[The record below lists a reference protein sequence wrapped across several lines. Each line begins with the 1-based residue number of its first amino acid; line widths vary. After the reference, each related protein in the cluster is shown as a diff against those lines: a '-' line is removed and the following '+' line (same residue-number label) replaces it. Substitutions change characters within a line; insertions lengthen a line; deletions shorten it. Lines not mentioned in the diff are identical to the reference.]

1 MLKKKISQAEIAR
14 HLGVSQALVSMVL
27 NGRRNGISPETF
39 DRIWEFAVSSGYR
52 PKGMKVSEL
61 EGARLRPNAVGY
73 FLRAPFKLATKT
85 NFFSHVSQGLHDY
98 TAEKD
103 MNLIFLGSET
113 EAGERM
119 FRRVRETLPSLRG
132 IVILGEVGEP
142 FQEFIASLKIP
153 TVIVSSRVTGVF
165 HSVNSNETQAAQLL
179 IKHLHELGHRRF
191 AFLGG
196 LAPKG
201 RFYERRAAVVQCLGQ
216 LGVAESE
223 IKFYTEEGGADR
235 AEGFRAAG
243 RMLEECGENLPTGL
257 IVANGTMARGICNRL
272 LQAGLRIGTDISV
285 ATIDMTRVCWE
296 EEPTLTSAA
305 AVPESLGKEAGR
317 LLIETESAEGAA
329 LMDMV
334 VGVRLEVRESTGP
347 CPASVSTSTS
357 IKRPRRA
364 ATGK

>member
-39 DRIWEFAVSSGYR
+39 ERIWEFAVSSGYR

-61 EGARLRPNAVGY
+61 EGARMRPTAVGY

-98 TAEKD
+98 MAEKD
-103 MNLIFLGSET
+103 LNLLFLGSET

-119 FRRVRETLPSLRG
+119 FRRVRETLPTLRG
-132 IVILGEVGEP
+132 IVILGEVTEP
-142 FQEFIASLKIP
+142 FQEFIESLRVP

-179 IKHLHELGHRRF
+179 VKHLYDLGHRRF

-201 RFYERRAAVVQCLGQ
+201 RYYERRAAVIQCLGQ
-216 LGVAESE
+216 LGIEEGAIEFV
-223 IKFYTEEGGADR
+223 TEEGGADR

-243 RMLEECGENLPTGL
+243 RLLDKCGPELPTGW

-272 LQAGLRIGTDISV
+272 MQAGIGIGRDVSV

-305 AVPESLGKEAGR
+305 AVPESLGREAGR
-317 LLIETESAEGAA
+317 LLIETDPSEHPA

-334 VGVRLEVRESTGP
+334 VGVRMEVRESTGP
-347 CPASVSTSTS
+347 APMTLRRKPRKAS
-357 IKRPRRA
+357 
-364 ATGK
+364 ATGGR